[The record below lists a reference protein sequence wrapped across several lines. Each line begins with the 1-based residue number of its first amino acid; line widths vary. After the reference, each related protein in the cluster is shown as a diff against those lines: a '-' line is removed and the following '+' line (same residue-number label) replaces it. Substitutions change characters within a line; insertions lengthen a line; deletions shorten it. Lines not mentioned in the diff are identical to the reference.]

1 MHATIAPAHV
11 CAAVSILRKEPQ
23 LSPDITLS
31 IALDVLAAWHKPL
44 LDSDSWSLFCQ
55 RLLRHVYDLTA
66 PDPAVLNHAKPG
78 SNTVYGEL
86 EPKTVS
92 RLAAEAQITAESTF
106 VDLGSGIGNVVLQ
119 VALEA
124 GCRCYGWE
132 VVPERA
138 AVAQCMLRHF
148 TALVDFFGL
157 RVGEVCL
164 IHGSFL
170 DSAATWLHCTHIFS
184 NNLKFTPE
192 LLDNMKTL
200 LQTCPEGTQLITTKT
215 LSGVERKGRVV
226 RVNERTSWDIG
237 AILVTRSLV
246 GTWDSVSWTPT
257 PVEFFL
263 STVDR
268 KALDCWRSKIV
279 EDNTLWEQV
288 PQDEPPEQRWHRVPY
303 DPAIAESEL
312 GHVLAKDSVFSGP
325 QEAVAAA
332 HRLCEAMRAP
342 LPRYS
347 RNGKGRIVLRC
358 THSVRNDLYQ
368 ALCEQHGVCP
378 FLVVLTYAHP
388 REQWAKL
395 SPSYARR
402 YCQAVRVGTFMLI
415 KLPSVLINL

>member
-1 MHATIAPAHV
+1 MVECRSPFTNGRMHATIAPAHV

-192 LLDNMKTL
+192 LLDNIKTL

-268 KALDCWRSKIV
+268 KALDPKSLKTTPSGNRFRRTSRQSSDGIVYPMIPQLLKVSSVACWPKTAS
-279 EDNTLWEQV
+279 
-288 PQDEPPEQRWHRVPY
+288 
-303 DPAIAESEL
+303 S
-312 GHVLAKDSVFSGP
+312 LAHKRP
-325 QEAVAAA
+325 WRQHTACA
-332 HRLCEAMRAP
+332 RLCGP
-342 LPRYS
+342 
-347 RNGKGRIVLRC
+347 
-358 THSVRNDLYQ
+358 
-368 ALCEQHGVCP
+368 
-378 FLVVLTYAHP
+378 
-388 REQWAKL
+388 L
-395 SPSYARR
+395 SPGTVEMEK
-402 YCQAVRVGTFMLI
+402 AVSCSDAHTASAMTCT
-415 KLPSVLINL
+415 KPSVSSTVSVLFLWC